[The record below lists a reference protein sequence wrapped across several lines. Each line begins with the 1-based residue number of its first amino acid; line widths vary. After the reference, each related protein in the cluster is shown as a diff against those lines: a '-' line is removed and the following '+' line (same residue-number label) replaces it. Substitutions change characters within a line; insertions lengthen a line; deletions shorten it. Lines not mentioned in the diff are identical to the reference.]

1 MSYVEIEKF
10 KFDKYLKYNK
20 MLKEYSEFK
29 ILSNNEVKYYSF
41 IICIDA
47 WLF

>member
-1 MSYVEIEKF
+1 MIINMSYVEIEKF

-29 ILSNNEVKYYSF
+29 ILSNNEVKFNKY
-41 IICIDA
+41 
-47 WLF
+47 L